1 MRPRRHAQEAEGMSS
16 RRKQKQERK
25 RERERAS
32 SSVPQGVT
40 IAPEPAEEWDREAL
54 LKEPGAV
61 ELHECASCG
70 RWFDLGEGEGVEYG
84 DKDGELHLCAAC
96 FIAAAP

>member
-1 MRPRRHAQEAEGMSS
+1 MSS

-40 IAPEPAEEWDREAL
+40 IAPAETFDREAL